1 MASLGI
7 ISLML
12 TNNLIFYVER
22 FKENL
27 NVEKE
32 VNYLANADMYI
43 EERLRAKRVEKIYI
57 DEKDCILIEFWDRDK
72 LTKDKITNKNNKLY
86 LSYMR
91 YGVYYN
97 HVILENVENFKT
109 IDKENLIY
117 VKLKTKGIDERI
129 YCYEK

>member
-1 MASLGI
+1 
-7 ISLML
+7 ML